1 VFFSCLR
8 FTRRFLAN
16 LVAVFGEYDI
26 SGEVE
31 SKRSIS
37 KNVKR
42 VIVHRQ
48 YDAGTFENDIAL
60 LELESPVSYDMHIVP
75 ICMPDDDDDFTGR
88 MASVTGWG
96 RLKYGKTR
104 LSPLFVITTRY
115 HDVIIRFQ
123 FGIIMS
129 SSSICSSK

>member
-1 VFFSCLR
+1 MCFA
-8 FTRRFLAN
+8 RRFLAN

-48 YDAGTFENDIAL
+48 YDAATFENDIAL
-60 LELESPVSYDMHIVP
+60 LELESPVAYDTHIVP
-75 ICMPDDDDDFTGR
+75 ICMPDDEDDFTGR
-88 MASVTGWG
+88 MAVVTGWG
-96 RLKYGKTR
+96 RLKYGER
-104 LSPLFVITTRY
+104 LKLTQCCVTLSRHGVSFAFRRVVLIT
-115 HDVIIRFQ
+115 HA
-123 FGIIMS
+123 
-129 SSSICSSK
+129 